1 MKLLIILLLA
11 SNSYGCSNKP
21 EPLKNVAEEI
31 KKQIEKQNTEQKKE
45 EVFNLLSQGIS
56 VEELQEVTNRLSQ
69 DDTQEYLATNL
80 TQRQLQLKREGVECT
95 TCNNESEDPNMRSK
109 N

>member
-1 MKLLIILLLA
+1 MLLLA
-11 SNSYGCSNKP
+11 SSSYGCSNKP

-31 KKQIEKQNTEQKKE
+31 QKQIEKQNTEQKKE

-56 VEELQEVTNRLSQ
+56 VKELQEVTDRLSQ
-69 DDTQEYLATNL
+69 DDIQEYLASNL
-80 TQRQLQLKREGVECT
+80 TLEQLQLKREGVECV
-95 TCNNESEDPNMRSK
+95 TCNNESEDLNMRSK